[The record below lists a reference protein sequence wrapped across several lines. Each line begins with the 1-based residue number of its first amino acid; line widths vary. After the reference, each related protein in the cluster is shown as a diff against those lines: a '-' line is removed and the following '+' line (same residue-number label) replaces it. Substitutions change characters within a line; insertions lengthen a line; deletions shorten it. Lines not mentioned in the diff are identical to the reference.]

1 MKNTYAEIPN
11 LLKANKEIN
20 GNSVTAGHF
29 SSVALWDTECKPY
42 IIESYATTIA
52 VVMEDVCILNGTY
65 YSKTTSRLQ
74 NIIREIYNCVE
85 ITNIEKGHKSREVLC
100 KRLLQEITVHKRKL

>member
-11 LLKANKEIN
+11 LIRANKEIN

-29 SSVALWDTECKPY
+29 SSVALWDTKCKPY
-42 IIESYATTIA
+42 IIESYTTTIA
-52 VVMEDVCILNGTY
+52 VIMEDVCILNGTY

-74 NIIREIYNCVE
+74 NIIREIYNYIE
-85 ITNIEKGHKSREVLC
+85 ITNVEKGHKSRAVLC
-100 KRLLQEITVHKRKL
+100 KRLLQEINTK